1 MKVVFIVPAPGLRRM
16 PVYRMAGRLYGQ
28 SNSITGP
35 LILGGILKRAGHE
48 VEGKKDLV
56 QVPTNGGEQPELSF
70 FCT

>member
-48 VEGKKDLV
+48 VEVYEELNGA
-56 QVPTNGGEQPELSF
+56 VPYMEQKGWKP
-70 FCT
+70 